1 MRRVALV
8 TGGAKRIGRAI
19 AGRLA
24 QEGYELGLHY
34 YSSRDAA
41 LVAQRELLAL
51 GAPAVHLLP
60 ADLGKPAGRSHLL
73 SELLSRTGQLDLL
86 VCSAA
91 VFEYDHVRSST
102 PARMHQ
108 HLQTNFMAPL
118 DLITAWAQ
126 LKAGAPGAQAGH
138 AVVLLDQKLENLNP
152 DYFSYT
158 LSKLALGSSIR
169 FLAQACAPWL
179 RVNAVSPGVTMPSGE
194 MDLAAFEDAAQIA
207 ALGRSSTPG
216 DIADAVWLLETLR
229 AATGQTLV
237 VDGGQHLV
245 PRRRD
250 VAFPEMPIGG
260 ERLQ

>member
-1 MRRVALV
+1 MRKVALV

-24 QEGYELGLHY
+24 QEGYEIGLHY
-34 YSSRDAA
+34 YTSGDAA
-41 LVAQRELLAL
+41 RLAQAQLLAL

-60 ADLGKPAGRSHLL
+60 ADLGKPAGRAQLLADHLA
-73 SELLSRTGQLDLL
+73 SAGQLDLL

-91 VFEYDHVRSST
+91 LFEYDHALTGT
-102 PARMHQ
+102 PSRLAQ
-108 HLQTNFMAPL
+108 HIQTNFLAPVEL
-118 DLITAWAQ
+118 VMSWVQ
-126 LKAGAPGAQAGH
+126 LRERLGAERTGH
-138 AVVLLDQKLENLNP
+138 AIMLLDQKLENLNP

-169 FLAQACAPWL
+169 FLAQTCAPQL
-179 RVNAVSPGVTMPSGE
+179 RVNAVSPGVTLASAD
-194 MDLAAFEDAAQIA
+194 MDSSVFDEAAQVA

-216 DIADAVWLLETLR
+216 DIADAVLLLETLS
-229 AATGQTLV
+229 AVTGQTLA

-250 VAFPEMPIGG
+250 VAFPEAPLGKQ
-260 ERLQ
+260 RLQ